1 MCVNFFA
8 ILTLLHGCAILSIAK
23 ELVATNRGTYANEQ
37 ADALLETNADG
48 LLQTS
53 EVYFTIA
60 GFWDLTKRWMKEENR
75 KTPKEISQFIF
86 NFLTQR

>member
-1 MCVNFFA
+1 MPTFFA

-23 ELVATNRGTYANEQ
+23 ELVVTNRGAYANEQ
-37 ADALLETNADG
+37 ADVLLETNADA

-53 EVYFTIA
+53 EFYFTIA